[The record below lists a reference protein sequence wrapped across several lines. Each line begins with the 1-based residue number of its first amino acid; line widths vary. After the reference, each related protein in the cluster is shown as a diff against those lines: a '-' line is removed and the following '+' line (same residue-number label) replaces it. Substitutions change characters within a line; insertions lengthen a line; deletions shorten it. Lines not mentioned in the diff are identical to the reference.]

1 MPDNTVLLLNTLG
14 LAKRAGRIMVGQDHV
29 FAELRKHIPLLVIVS
44 DDCSANV
51 LRSVDAGAERGEV
64 TKVVLRGIDRNALGA
79 AMGLKTAQV
88 AALSLQDG
96 FAKKVLSLQD
106 RSEQSPMT
114 EEWYDFA

>member
-106 RSEQSPMT
+106 RSDADE
-114 EEWYDFA
+114 